1 MRMEVVEGG
10 ASNLV
15 GRIPT
20 LPRWDGKT
28 RVRLSSALVAV
39 EVADLFLGEDTEDQW
54 AMEARCLTRPTGA
67 TGLLEDMGGLEARV
81 SQVGR

>member
-1 MRMEVVEGG
+1 MEVVEGG
-10 ASNLV
+10 ASSLA
-15 GRIPT
+15 GRIPSLPRGGGKT
-20 LPRWDGKT
+20 LPA
-28 RVRLSSALVAV
+28 RLSSALVAV
-39 EVADLFLGEDTEDQW
+39 VVVDLSLGEDTEDQW